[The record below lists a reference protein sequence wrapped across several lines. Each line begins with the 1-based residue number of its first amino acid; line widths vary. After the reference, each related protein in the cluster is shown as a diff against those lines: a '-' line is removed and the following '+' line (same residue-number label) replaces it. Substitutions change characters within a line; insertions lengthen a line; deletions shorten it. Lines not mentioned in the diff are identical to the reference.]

1 MIRYPFIYN
10 QVLQIYRDMEQIRF
24 PIEPDNIISR
34 FSNCRIRTYQQF
46 AQTNGCSI
54 RDVILLCESKSGCTH
69 YDVANNRY
77 LILWNSDNA
86 DNNVSGR
93 KEMDESPRAWAC
105 GSETSSI
112 GRRTY
117 AC

>member
-24 PIEPDNIISR
+24 PIEPDNTISR

-54 RDVILLCESKSGCTH
+54 RDVICYVKANR
-69 YDVANNRY
+69 DVPTMM
-77 LILWNSDNA
+77 W
-86 DNNVSGR
+86 
-93 KEMDESPRAWAC
+93 
-105 GSETSSI
+105 
-112 GRRTY
+112 RTIDI
-117 AC
+117 

>member
-46 AQTNGCSI
+46 AQTTAVLFGTLSCYVKAN
-54 RDVILLCESKSGCTH
+54 RDAPTMM
-69 YDVANNRY
+69 
-77 LILWNSDNA
+77 W
-86 DNNVSGR
+86 
-93 KEMDESPRAWAC
+93 
-105 GSETSSI
+105 
-112 GRRTY
+112 RTIDI
-117 AC
+117 